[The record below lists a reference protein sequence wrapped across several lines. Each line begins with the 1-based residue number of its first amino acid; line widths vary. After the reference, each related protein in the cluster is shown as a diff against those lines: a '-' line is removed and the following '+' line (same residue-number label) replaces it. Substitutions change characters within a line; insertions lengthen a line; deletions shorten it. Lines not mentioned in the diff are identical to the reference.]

1 MLGACTPT
9 TTLGIGGGDEQP
21 DAMDRVRAV
30 NLEPHFPQAGDS
42 GGAGAGA
49 TANRALVYYG
59 GAGGSGGAGAA
70 QAGAAALPGTGEG
83 VDLNFENTP
92 VTAVAKVILGDIL
105 GLGYTIDPR
114 VQGTISLASGR
125 PVPKTKLLFVLESAL
140 RASNA
145 VLAHDAG
152 GYRILPADDAIGS
165 GGVDRAGGRQEP
177 GYGVTVIPLRHVSA
191 PTMTKLL
198 EGFAAKA
205 GAIRADPGNNLLVVI
220 GNGIERRTA
229 VETVLSFDADWMRGQ
244 SVGIFQ
250 IVNTTPEPLIAEL
263 EKILDSGEGGLSQT
277 LVKLQPVN
285 HLNAILVVAR
295 KPELLRTTAT
305 WVGRLDGSATM
316 GAGVKVYRVRYG
328 DARQIAR
335 LLTDLFVGGGGGGGG
350 LDQDQLAPGAGASAL
365 SASGQTGGSSAQGQS
380 SSPFGSLSSGS
391 GQSGSGSSFGSG
403 SGSGSGFGSG
413 SGSGSSFGSG
423 SGSGAGGSFGA
434 RASLAGASAG
444 FGSGGG
450 GVGGSGGAGSVL
462 PGVRI
467 MADVTNNAVVIYA
480 NQAHYRIIEK
490 ALQQIDRPRLQVA
503 VDLTIAEVTLTDQL
517 AYGVQFFLGS
527 INTLHSFSNGV
538 QASNTSGSLPPPPS
552 ENLPGFN
559 LMLGSK
565 LTPHVILSALHD
577 YTTVKI
583 LSNPSLVV
591 VDNQVATLTVGDQIP
606 IQVQQSQST
615 VALAPVINSINYRN
629 TGIILRIQPRIS
641 GNGNVLLDIEQE
653 ISQCQNCRTV
663 NLTPTIAE
671 RKVKSSIMVTTGQTV
686 LLAGLVS
693 DDQNGNRAGIP
704 VLDQIPIL
712 GEAFVNNA
720 GKGFKRT
727 ELIIFVR
734 PQIIRDSVDA
744 SFVAEELRS
753 KMRGDKIGSYR
764 PPGAVIPNPPP
775 MLVQ

>member
-1 MLGACTPT
+1 
-9 TTLGIGGGDEQP
+9 
-21 DAMDRVRAV
+21 
-30 NLEPHFPQAGDS
+30 
-42 GGAGAGA
+42 
-49 TANRALVYYG
+49 LVYYG

-191 PTMTKLL
+191 PTMMKLL

-229 VETVLSFDADWMRGQ
+229 VDTVLSFDADWMRGQ
-244 SVGIFQ
+244 SVGIFPV
-250 IVNTTPEPLIAEL
+250 VNATPEPLIAEL
-263 EKILDSGEGGLSQT
+263 EKILDSGEGGLSQA
-277 LVKLQPVN
+277 LVKLQPIG

-295 KPELLRTTAT
+295 KPEMLRTAGT
-305 WVGRLDGSATM
+305 WISRLDGSDSM
-316 GAGVKVYRVRYG
+316 GPSVKVYRVRYG
-328 DARQIAR
+328 DARQIAK
-335 LLTDLFVGGGGGGGG
+335 LLSNLFGGGGGF
-350 LDQDQLAPGAGASAL
+350 DQGADQLAPGSGATTLSASASNGTQAQGQTGSSPFGAL
-365 SASGQTGGSSAQGQS
+365 SSASGQSGNSGGFGSS
-380 SSPFGSLSSGS
+380 SSG
-391 GQSGSGSSFGSG
+391 
-403 SGSGSGFGSG
+403 GSGFGSSAG
-413 SGSGSSFGSG
+413 T
-423 SGSGAGGSFGA
+423 GAGGSLGS
-434 RASLAGASAG
+434 RASLTGAGAG
-444 FGSGGG
+444 FGAGGG
-450 GVGGSGGAGSVL
+450 GVGGSGSSVL
-462 PGVRI
+462 PGVKI
-467 MADVTNNAVVIYA
+467 TADVTNNAVVVYA
-480 NQAHYRIIEK
+480 NPAHYRIIEK

-517 AYGVQFFLGS
+517 SYGVQFFLGS
-527 INTLHSFSNGV
+527 LNTLHSFSNGV
-538 QASNTSGSLPPPPS
+538 QAINSATNSLPTTD
-552 ENLPGFN
+552 LPGFN

-565 LTPHVILSALHD
+565 LTPHVIINALHD

-615 VALAPVINSINYRN
+615 VALAPVINSIDYRN
-629 TGIILRIQPRIS
+629 TGIILRIRPQINA
-641 GNGNVLLDIEQE
+641 NGSVLLDIEQE
-653 ISQCQNCRTV
+653 ISQCQNCRTAV
-663 NLTPTIAE
+663 PNLTPTIAE
-671 RKVKSSIMVTTGQTV
+671 RKVKSSLLVTTGQTV

-693 DDQNGNRAGIP
+693 DNQDGGRSGIP
-704 VLDQIPIL
+704 VLDQIPLI
-712 GEAFVNNA
+712 GEAFVNSA
-720 GKGFKRT
+720 GKSYRRT

-734 PQIIRDSVDA
+734 PQIIRNGVDA